1 MTRKWRTKMRMKTL
15 WSIQEIKLKNLSG
28 LFSLVAQYFDVS
40 ADVDVDVDDAEAG
53 VADVEAVDGVNAGN
67 VKSRLS
73 VMYLPIYPSIHL
85 YLSVGLFLCL
95 SIHLYI
101 VSSVIWTEECISF
114 LTSPQFSFYCLKED
128 VSFFFLLLF
137 FYSCLTVQNENRS
150 LNISFIT
157 ELQRHVRNRF
167 IITLISQKSVTKYRH
182 F

>member
-40 ADVDVDVDDAEAG
+40 ADVDVDVAEAG

-73 VMYLPIYPSIHL
+73 VMYLPIYPSIRL

-114 LTSPQFSFYCLKED
+114 PTSPQFSFYCLKED
-128 VSFFFLLLF
+128 VSFLLLLF
-137 FYSCLTVQNENRS
+137 FYSRLTVQNENRS
-150 LNISFIT
+150 LNISFISCNDT
-157 ELQRHVRNRF
+157 
-167 IITLISQKSVTKYRH
+167 
-182 F
+182 

>member
-1 MTRKWRTKMRMKTL
+1 MDI
-15 WSIQEIKLKNLSG
+15 SISNVSTNLSPYPSVCIC
-28 LFSLVAQYFDVS
+28 LSTCFSLVAQYFDVS
-40 ADVDVDVDDAEAG
+40 ADVDVDVDVAEAG
-53 VADVEAVDGVNAGN
+53 VVDVEAVDGVNAGN

-128 VSFFFLLLF
+128 VSFFLLLF
-137 FYSCLTVQNENRS
+137 FLFLFNSTEWEQVIEYFFYYWVATTRKKSIYYHFDFS
-150 LNISFIT
+150 KIS
-157 ELQRHVRNRF
+157 H
-167 IITLISQKSVTKYRH
+167 
-182 F
+182 